1 MEVNLISPMTPHVR
15 PRWLV
20 DFSNK
25 HLLVSYS
32 ESKQRNNFNLDYIE
46 ATHLNKANDVSSL
59 YALNIE

>member
-1 MEVNLISPMTPHVR
+1 MSEFQHIVC
-15 PRWLV
+15 WLV